1 MFNDPPR
8 VTLTSPN
15 WVEVIQVPAGSQIS
29 ARSNDSS
36 GGILNVTEL
45 SNKQPPCTY
54 IEQELFAGE
63 PSNI

>member
-45 SNKQPPCTY
+45 S
-54 IEQELFAGE
+54 
-63 PSNI
+63 